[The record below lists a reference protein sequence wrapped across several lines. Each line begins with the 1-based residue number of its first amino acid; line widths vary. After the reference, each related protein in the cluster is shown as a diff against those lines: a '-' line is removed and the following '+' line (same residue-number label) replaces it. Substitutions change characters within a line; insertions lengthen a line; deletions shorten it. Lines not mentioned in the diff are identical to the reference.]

1 MFRFISFLFGKQWE
15 PCQSCENLKL
25 QIEYLRDDNRK
36 LTDTLVSIVKPK
48 EVEAPPVEINQI
60 QASSALFSRRRAAL
74 EEKDRQ
80 EAQILAMKKHVAMPD
95 IAQIRTVNE
104 LEKELGIE
112 EENHGS

>member
-36 LTDTLVSIVKPK
+36 LNDTLVSIVKPK

-74 EEKDRQ
+74 ERERS
-80 EAQILAMKKHVAMPD
+80 AGSS
-95 IAQIRTVNE
+95 NFSY
-104 LEKELGIE
+104 E
-112 EENHGS
+112 ETCCYARYYSN